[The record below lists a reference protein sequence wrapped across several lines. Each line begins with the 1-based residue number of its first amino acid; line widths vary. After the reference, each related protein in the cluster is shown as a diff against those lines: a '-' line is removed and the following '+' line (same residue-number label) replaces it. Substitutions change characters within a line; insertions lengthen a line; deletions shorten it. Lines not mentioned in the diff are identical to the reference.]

1 MEDEILEVIQELGE
15 EVFDESQRLCPEG
28 SGWLRN
34 SGQLIP
40 TMGGFEIIY
49 EAPHARLI
57 HDGRESREDQF
68 YIQKVKRHDR
78 RLRGGTIT
86 SVRDHEKKFFGRRP
100 RLNPETG
107 EWKVVS
113 TTAGTPQP
121 FIDDAYSKVI
131 KRKKY
136 KDIGKE
142 LGLAFPA
149 KLGRGRQ
156 EILRRFLS
164 I

>member
-15 EVFDESQRLCPEG
+15 DVFNESQNLCPEG
-28 SGWLRN
+28 SGWLKN

-49 EAPHARLI
+49 EAPHARLV
-57 HDGRESREDQF
+57 HDGRETREDQF
-68 YIQKVKRHDR
+68 YTQKVRRHDR

-86 SVRDHEKKFFGRRP
+86 SVRDHEKKYCGRKP
-100 RLNPETG
+100 RLNPETC

-136 KDIGKE
+136 KDISKE

-149 KLGRGRQ
+149 KMGRGRQ